1 MLKNTKIN
9 KKNLQ
14 KIIKNIEKHSPHPDK
29 VKIIAVTKNLS
40 YMAIKSSEK
49 NNIFNIGENRVQETK
64 DKIKNQIKNKN
75 TQIHFIGNLQSN
87 KVSPAVALY
96 DVIQSVDN
104 EKTLK
109 KINNAAENKNKKQKI
124 FLQIKI
130 NKEPNQK
137 GANKEEI
144 KKLIKAAKKLS
155 NIKIMGLMSIGPN
168 TKNEKKIIKSFN
180 YAKETQEEIQ
190 KIDKNCNYLSLG
202 MSNDYVFAL
211 KAGATHLRIGTSLFE
226 KRNEK

>member
-14 KIIKNIEKHSPHPDK
+14 KIIKDIQKNSPHPER
-29 VKIIAVTKNLS
+29 VKIIAVTKTFS
-40 YMAIKSSEK
+40 YSAIKSSEK
-49 NNIFNIGENRVQETK
+49 NNIFDIGENKAQETKNKIK
-64 DKIKNQIKNKN
+64 DKIKNKQ

-87 KVSPAVALY
+87 KVNLAISLY
-96 DVIQSVDN
+96 DVIQSVDS

-109 KINNAAENKNKKQKI
+109 KINSAANKKNKKQKI
-124 FLQIKI
+124 FLQLKI
-130 NKEPNQK
+130 NNEPNQR

-144 KKLIKAAKKLS
+144 KKLIKTAQKLS
-155 NIKIMGLMSIGPN
+155 SVKIIGLMSIGPN
-168 TKNEKKIIKSFN
+168 TKDEKKIIKSFN
-180 YAKETQEEIQ
+180 FAKKTQEEMY
-190 KIDKNCNYLSLG
+190 KIDKNCRRLSIG

-211 KAGATHLRIGTSLFE
+211 KAGATDLRIGTSLFE

>member
-190 KIDKNCNYLSLG
+190 KTDKNCNCLSLG

-211 KAGATHLRIGTSLFE
+211 KAGATHLRIGTALFG